1 MARTREGLGLP
12 IAVAFQ
18 TSNRSNAKTKVK
30 IWKNKDI
37 DELINANFDVP
48 GIPKSAVI
56 KEIVIGNDLTRKLAE
71 KYNNK

>member
-1 MARTREGLGLP
+1 MARSREGLGLP

-30 IWKNKDI
+30 IWKNKEI

-48 GIPKSAVI
+48 GIPKSAII
-56 KEIVIGNDLTRKLAE
+56 KEIVIGNELTQKLME
-71 KYNNK
+71 KYKDK